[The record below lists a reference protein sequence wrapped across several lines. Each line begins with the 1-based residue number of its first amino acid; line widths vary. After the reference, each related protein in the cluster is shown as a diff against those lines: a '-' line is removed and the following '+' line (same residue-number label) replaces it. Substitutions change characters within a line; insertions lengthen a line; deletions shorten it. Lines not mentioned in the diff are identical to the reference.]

1 VYATRRWVRSKRK
14 GAPCVIHEVAYKCN
28 WSFRGRLHAKQSQI
42 KRCHNPQIKGSL
54 VEGRV
59 LAMVRDVL
67 LDPATLR
74 MHVDFYKE
82 DARKAEP
89 RLVRVRPAI
98 RHLPVLRSPML
109 LSTNVMIKLIDH
121 EFLFVN
127 NAFYKISN

>member
-1 VYATRRWVRSKRK
+1 M
-14 GAPCVIHEVAYKCN
+14 
-28 WSFRGRLHAKQSQI
+28 
-42 KRCHNPQIKGSL
+42 
-54 VEGRV
+54 

-67 LDPATLR
+67 LDPTL
-74 MHVDFYKE
+74 VDFYKE